1 MIAFGCSIT
10 SRETFDRLALPGIRR
25 ASERDS
31 LVLDRDSTV
40 IPYAT
45 YNAMLDEL
53 AGRDDVEAVVFLHQD
68 LVIED
73 EDFAT
78 KVRRRLDDP
87 EIALVG
93 NAGGRGVESIAW
105 WEGEV
110 LGSWRWAHGDEPAYQ
125 YEPTEWENF
134 VAESRSGSHE
144 VDALDGMLHV
154 LSPWAM
160 RELRYDESVNA
171 GGVHGCDVDICF
183 QARAAGKKVVVDE
196 LRTVHHQGR
205 EVLGDDTEPWIEAH
219 VRFARKWASMRP
231 RRDGGG
237 DGRWESRALRG
248 EAEAAASRVQRGELS
263 LMRNESEGRLA
274 EALRAITRLET
285 EVDRVRRE
293 LQHEVD
299 VRQAELDSI
308 RSSRSWRLTSAL
320 RAAGE
325 GLRRRG
331 S

>member
-31 LVLDRDSTV
+31 LVLDRDSTI

-73 EDFAT
+73 DDFAA
-78 KVRRRLDDP
+78 KLRRRLADS
-87 EIALVG
+87 EVALVG

-110 LGSWRWAHGDEPAYQ
+110 LGSWHWAHGNEPAYQ

-134 VAESRSGSHE
+134 VAESRTGSHE
-144 VDALDGMLHV
+144 VEALDGMLHV

-183 QARAAGKKVVVDE
+183 QARAAGRKVVVEE

-205 EVLGDDTEPWIEAH
+205 EVLGEDTEPWVEAH
-219 VRFARKWASMRP
+219 VRFARKWASILP
-231 RRDGGG
+231 ARDEVG
-237 DGRWESRALRG
+237 DCESRALRG
-248 EAEAAASRVQRGELS
+248 EAEAAAARVQRGEQS
-263 LMRNESEGRLA
+263 LIRNDSERRLA
-274 EALRAITRLET
+274 EAIRSITRLET
-285 EVDRVRRE
+285 ELDRVRRE
-293 LQHEVD
+293 LQHEID

-308 RSSRSWRLTSAL
+308 RSSRSWRLTSAM
-320 RAAGE
+320 RAAGQA
-325 GLRRRG
+325 LRRGG

>member
-1 MIAFGCSIT
+1 MIVFGCSIT

-53 AGRDDVEAVVFLHQD
+53 AGRDDVEAVVILHQD

-73 EDFAT
+73 DDFAA
-78 KVRRRLDDP
+78 KLRRRLADP
-87 EIALVG
+87 EVALVG

-110 LGSWRWAHGDEPAYQ
+110 LGSWRWAHGDEPTHQ

-134 VAESRSGSHE
+134 VAESRIGWHE
-144 VDALDGMLHV
+144 VEALDGMLHV
-154 LSPWAM
+154 LSPWAI

-183 QARAAGKKVVVDE
+183 QARASGRKVVVEE

-205 EVLGDDTEPWIEAH
+205 EVLGEDTEPWVEAY
-219 VRFARKWASMRP
+219 VRFARKWASMLP
-231 RRDGGG
+231 AHDG
-237 DGRWESRALRG
+237 DGDCESRALRG
-248 EAEAAASRVQRGELS
+248 EAEAAAARVQRGEHS
-263 LMRNESEGRLA
+263 LMRNDAERRLA
-274 EALRAITRLET
+274 ESIRSITRLET
-285 EVDRVRRE
+285 ELGRVRRE
-293 LQHEVD
+293 LQHEID

-308 RSSRSWRLTSAL
+308 RSSRSWRLTGAM
-320 RAAGE
+320 RAAGQA
-325 GLRRRG
+325 LRRGG

>member
-10 SRETFDRLALPGIRR
+10 SRETFERLALPGIRR
-25 ASERDS
+25 AAQKNS
-31 LVLDRDSTV
+31 LVLDRDSTA

-45 YNAMLDEL
+45 YNSILDEL
-53 AGRDDVEAVVFLHQD
+53 AERDDVEAIVFLHQD

-73 EDFAT
+73 DNFVA
-78 KVRRRLDDP
+78 KLRRRLADP
-87 EIALVG
+87 DVALVG
-93 NAGGRGVESIAW
+93 NAGGRGVDSIAW

-110 LGSWRWAHGDEPAYQ
+110 LGSWRWAYGDEPRQQ

-134 VAESRSGSHE
+134 VAESRSWSHE

-171 GGVHGCDVDICF
+171 GGVHGCDVDLCF

-205 EVLGDDTEPWIEAH
+205 EVLGDDTEPWIQAH
-219 VRFARKWASMRP
+219 VRFARKWASMLP
-231 RRDGGG
+231 RG
-237 DGRWESRALRG
+237 DGDGDGHWEARARRG
-248 EAEAAASRVQRGELS
+248 EAEAAASRVQRSEQT
-263 LMRNESEGRLA
+263 LMRNESDRRLA
-274 EALRAITRLET
+274 EALRTITWLEM

-308 RSSRSWRLTSAL
+308 KGSRSWRLASAL
-320 RAAGE
+320 RAACE
-325 GLRRRG
+325 RLRRPR